1 MRCFQKVNSSVS
13 RLFKKACRLPKM
25 RREGLKYLAPNFIYF
40 PRLTSDSVIIDAGCS
55 YEADFSMHMIN
66 EYQLKVYAVDPTL
79 KHRKAL
85 RILEEKHKGRFI
97 HLPFAITAEDG
108 ALTFYESKVNESGS
122 ILADHINVRMDE
134 TTSYEVKA
142 ISLKSLLNYIG
153 VKQIDILKLDIE
165 GVEYDLVSRI
175 SREELLPFKQIFI
188 EFHHHAVTKFS
199 EVDTKRIVERVCGF
213 GFKSF
218 SVDDHNYLFSQVN

>member
-1 MRCFQKVNSSVS
+1 
-13 RLFKKACRLPKM
+13 
-25 RREGLKYLAPNFIYF
+25 
-40 PRLTSDSVIIDAGCS
+40 
-55 YEADFSMHMIN
+55 MHMIN

-85 RILEEKHKGRFI
+85 SILEEKHKGNFI
-97 HLPFAITAEDG
+97 HLPYAITAEDG
-108 ALTFYESKVNESGS
+108 ALTFYESTVNESGS
-122 ILADHINVRMDE
+122 ILADHINMRMDE

-142 ISLKSLLNYIG
+142 ISLKSLLKYLG
-153 VKQIDILKLDIE
+153 VKQIDLLKLDIE
-165 GVEYDLVSRI
+165 GAEYDLISRI

-188 EFHHHAVTKFS
+188 EFHHHAVTNFS

-218 SVDDHNYLFSQVN
+218 SVDDHNYLFSQVS

>member
-1 MRCFQKVNSSVS
+1 
-13 RLFKKACRLPKM
+13 M
-25 RREGLKYLAPNFIYF
+25 RREGLQYVAPNFLYF
-40 PRLTSDSVIIDAGCS
+40 PCLTSDSVVIDAGCS

-85 RILEEKHKGRFI
+85 SILEEKHKGNFI
-97 HLPFAITAEDG
+97 HLPYAITAEDG
-108 ALTFYESKVNESGS
+108 ALTFYESTVNESGS
-122 ILADHINVRMDE
+122 ILADHINMRMDE

-142 ISLKSLLNYIG
+142 ISLKSLLKYLG
-153 VKQIDILKLDIE
+153 VKQIDLLKLDIE
-165 GVEYDLVSRI
+165 GAEYDLISRI

-188 EFHHHAVTKFS
+188 EFHHHAVTNFS

-218 SVDDHNYLFSQVN
+218 SVDDHNYLFSQVS